1 METVV
6 SEGGAGPRS
15 AIGNGAGG
23 ARRQDDNSR
32 RRVRFQLI
40 KMRRPILRARV
51 IDSVQKLC
59 RIYKDYKRL
68 TVAQLKK
75 LYDERRIDCVSFRFK
90 REFIDALER
99 ESY

>member
-1 METVV
+1 METIV
-6 SEGGAGPRS
+6 SEGGAQAVRYAGPRS

-23 ARRQDDNSR
+23 ARRQDDNRR

-40 KMRRPILRARV
+40 KMRRPILRAR
-51 IDSVQKLC
+51 IIESVQKLC
-59 RIYKDYKRL
+59 RIYK
-68 TVAQLKK
+68 
-75 LYDERRIDCVSFRFK
+75 LYDERQIDCVSFRFK

>member
-1 METVV
+1 M
-6 SEGGAGPRS
+6 
-15 AIGNGAGG
+15 
-23 ARRQDDNSR
+23 
-32 RRVRFQLI
+32 
-40 KMRRPILRARV
+40 
-51 IDSVQKLC
+51 
-59 RIYKDYKRL
+59 YKRL